1 MPQPSLGNRGPRR
14 LTASPS
20 PPSRPTWGSRTG
32 FLLAAAGSAVGLGNL
47 WRFPYLAGENGG
59 GWFVF
64 LYLACL
70 AGIGLPVLLSEIAL
84 GRATRASPVVALRK
98 VAGPATRWVALGW
111 LGIVA
116 VILALAVYAV
126 VAGWTL
132 HFAALAFSGSAASS
146 SPAEA
151 AELFGSIH
159 ADFARTFFWAMVFLA
174 TTAAIV
180 QGGVRRG
187 IERWSRIL
195 LPLLVLLLLLLLV
208 KSLTLEGAREGLRFA
223 FGLHAGRLSAAGVLD
238 AMGQAFFTLGVG
250 VGGLLTYG
258 SYLRKEANIVT
269 DSLTIVGLDTAV
281 SLVACGLVFPIT
293 FTYGLAPAEG
303 PGLVFV
309 TLPIAFTSMPGA
321 AVVAGLFFL
330 LLAFAALTSAINML
344 ELPAAHLIDARG
356 WTRRRATLMV
366 SGLVALLAVPV
377 ALAGSSELFGD
388 GLRSVVGSDTL
399 GLAMDIVTH
408 WMMPLGGLGFAIFV
422 GWRLPETLR
431 RRQFPRGLPWV
442 LYAGWLA
449 TLRWLVPAAVGLIL
463 LHAIGVL

>member
-1 MPQPSLGNRGPRR
+1 LGDRGSRR
-14 LTASPS
+14 LSASPS
-20 PPSRPTWGSRTG
+20 TPSRPTWGTRTG

-59 GWFVF
+59 GWFVV

-70 AGIGLPVLLSEIAL
+70 AGIGLPILIAEIAL

-98 VAGPATRWVALGW
+98 VAGPATRWAGLGW
-111 LGIVA
+111 LGITA

-132 HFAALAFSGSAASS
+132 HFAALAFSGSAAGTSR
-146 SPAEA
+146 AEA
-151 AELFGSIH
+151 AALFGAIH
-159 ADFARTFFWAMVFLA
+159 ADFGRTFFWAMVFL
-174 TTAAIV
+174 TSTAAIV
-180 QGGVRRG
+180 QRGVRRG

-195 LPLLVLLLLLLLV
+195 LPLLVLLLLLLLA
-208 KSLTLEGAREGLRFA
+208 KSLTLDGARDGLRFA
-223 FGLHAGRLSAAGVLD
+223 FGLHAGRLSASSVLD

-258 SYLRKEANIVT
+258 SYLQKEANIVS
-269 DSLTIVGLDTAV
+269 DSLTIIALDTAV
-281 SLVACGLVFPIT
+281 SLVACGVIFPIT

-309 TLPIAFTSMPGA
+309 TLPIAFTNMPGA
-321 AVVAGLFFL
+321 APLAAAFFL

-344 ELPAAHLIDARG
+344 ELPTAHFIDARG
-356 WTRRRATLMV
+356 WTRRRATLTM
-366 SGLVALLAVPV
+366 SGLVALLAIPV

-388 GLRSVVGSDTL
+388 GMRAAVGSDAL
-399 GLAMDIVTH
+399 SLAMDTVSN

-422 GWRLPETLR
+422 GWRLPEALR
-431 RRQFPRGLPWV
+431 RRQFPSGLV
-442 LYAGWLA
+442 GALYAGWLA
-449 TLRWLVPAAVGLIL
+449 TLRWLVPAAIVLIL
-463 LHAIGVL
+463 LRAIGVL